1 MRQNPNPKKAFPLL
15 AAIPAVHQ
23 RNRSVLAPIFRSRFC
38 REAVQQM
45 PQSHLGYPLIEH
57 IIFKLRTLYCG
68 RCATGADFADCQKMR
83 NFVVDNLLTPINH
96 SIIFFMEKLVINSYE
111 EFESYL
117 GKELGISEWLE
128 IDQDRIN
135 KFADA
140 TLDHQWIHVDV
151 ERAKQESPF
160 KSTIAHGYLTLSVL
174 PYLWQQIIQV
184 NNISML
190 VNYGMDKMKF
200 GQAVITGSRVRMSAK
215 LHNIQNLRGIAKV
228 EIDFKIEIE
237 GQRKPALQGISSF
250 LYHFNQ

>member
-1 MRQNPNPKKAFPLL
+1 
-15 AAIPAVHQ
+15 
-23 RNRSVLAPIFRSRFC
+23 
-38 REAVQQM
+38 
-45 PQSHLGYPLIEH
+45 
-57 IIFKLRTLYCG
+57 
-68 RCATGADFADCQKMR
+68 
-83 NFVVDNLLTPINH
+83 
-96 SIIFFMEKLVINSYE
+96 MEKLIVNSYE
-111 EFESYL
+111 DFASPL
-117 GKELGISEWLE
+117 GEVLGTSEWLQ

-135 KFADA
+135 MFADA

>member
-1 MRQNPNPKKAFPLL
+1 MA
-15 AAIPAVHQ
+15 
-23 RNRSVLAPIFRSRFC
+23 
-38 REAVQQM
+38 
-45 PQSHLGYPLIEH
+45 
-57 IIFKLRTLYCG
+57 
-68 RCATGADFADCQKMR
+68 
-83 NFVVDNLLTPINH
+83 
-96 SIIFFMEKLVINSYE
+96 KLVINSYE
-111 EFESYL
+111 DFASHLGEKLGESD
-117 GKELGISEWLE
+117 WLQ

-140 TLDHQWIHVDV
+140 TLDPQWIHVDV
-151 ERAKQESPF
+151 ERAKVESPYH
-160 KSTIAHGYLTLSVL
+160 STIAHGYLTLSVL